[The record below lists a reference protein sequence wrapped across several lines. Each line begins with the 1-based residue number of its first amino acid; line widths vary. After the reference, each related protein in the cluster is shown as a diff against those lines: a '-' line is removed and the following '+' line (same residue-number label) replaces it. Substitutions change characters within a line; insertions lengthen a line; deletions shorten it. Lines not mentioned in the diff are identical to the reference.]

1 MEVKLKIWLEADG
14 RVLFGQGR
22 KELLKTIDECHC
34 LSAAAKK
41 LNMSYRAAW
50 GRLKASEKRLGVK
63 LVEMQT
69 HGEGSRLTVEAKTLL
84 SNFELLENETKTFLL
99 DMSRKLSLFNGNQ
112 TLKNVPERTIGK
124 IVTWCNVSFFYA
136 QSLHLLSHTLE
147 YL

>member
-1 MEVKLKIWLEADG
+1 MEVKLKIWLEAEG

-22 KELLKTIDECHC
+22 KELLKTIDQCHC

-50 GRLKASEKRLGVK
+50 GRLKASEKRLGMK

-69 HGEGSRLTVEAKTLL
+69 HGEGSHLTAEAKTLL
-84 SNFELLENETKTFLL
+84 DNFELLEKETKTFMLE
-99 DMSRKLSLFNGNQ
+99 MSRKLSLINEAQN
-112 TLKNVPERTIGK
+112 LKNAPKMTVGK
-124 IVTWCNVSFFYA
+124 IVTWSNMSFFYI

-147 YL
+147 YI